1 MKRKTIL
8 IVTFSLTLILSAFTV
23 RPALGQEK
31 SAGGDDRDKTIGALK
46 NKVQALEEVKA
57 KNKEEID
64 RLVQKNKKLLN
75 KGPGSIVQDSGKIE
89 EPQELNYAPAKTAQ
103 VVEPKQE
110 ASLDD
115 PTIYKK
121 ANEAFI
127 RGAGYSKKGDFE
139 NAGKE
144 FEAALK
150 LNPNLMAART
160 ELARCYKEL
169 KDYKGALAQYRI
181 ITSKMPYAVAGY
193 KSMADIYMEQKDA
206 NGAVTALNEAIAL
219 NPTADGLHERIGI
232 IYYDEGLFE
241 KAKEEFKK
249 ELTIIGWARES
260 KKHLRLIEK
269 KEREEKRKA
278 KKK

>member
-8 IVTFSLTLILSAFTV
+8 IVLFSLIFILSVFTV

-31 SAGGDDRDKTIGALK
+31 STGGDDRDKTIEALK

-75 KGPGSIVQDSGKIE
+75 KGQGE
-89 EPQELNYAPAKTAQ
+89 AAETQELSYAPPKFKSPKTPK
-103 VVEPKQE
+103 PKQE
-110 ASLDD
+110 ALPSGPD
-115 PTIYKK
+115 ISKR

-139 NAGKE
+139 NARKE
-144 FEAALK
+144 FEAALE
-150 LNPNLMAART
+150 LNSNLMAART
-160 ELARCYKEL
+160 ELAGCYKEL

-193 KSMADIYMEQKDA
+193 KSMADIYREQQDA
-206 NGAVTALNEAIAL
+206 SAAVKTLNEAIAL

-249 ELTIIGWARES
+249 ELTINGWARES
-260 KKHLRLIEK
+260 KKHLRLVEK